1 MSEITSFY
9 TIYDERVPQ
18 SIKSVADNLTLDYL
32 VGLREDAGVDSRTIN
47 GVEHLFCD
55 GYCPKHADWREIS
68 VLWVTRN
75 DLDSWVWSQ
84 GKRSIKKQPMGS
96 VIVLDIERDHGLNC
110 KGGKRGRR
118 GIWAAA
124 IVARLTEY
132 PSLKELK
139 NLLDEFIL
147 DPKTVL
153 GEEQ

>member
-1 MSEITSFY
+1 
-9 TIYDERVPQ
+9 
-18 SIKSVADNLTLDYL
+18 
-32 VGLREDAGVDSRTIN
+32 
-47 GVEHLFCD
+47 
-55 GYCPKHADWREIS
+55 
-68 VLWVTRN
+68 
-75 DLDSWVWSQ
+75 
-84 GKRSIKKQPMGS
+84 